1 MIEHTFCHVGGI
13 GAKLEKFLWSSK
25 IYDWQTFFAAN
36 NVPLSQRKFEIIYK
50 TLEKSKKEL
59 KNHNHRFFSEGLP
72 PNQHWRLFNNFRTKA
87 AYLDIETTGL
97 SPQFNVI
104 TTIVIY
110 DGKNIKYY
118 VNGDNLS
125 DFKNDIKDYELLIT
139 YNGKCFDVPFI
150 ENFFKIKLKQ
160 SHIDLRYILNSLGY
174 SGGLKNCEKGFSISR
189 NDLEGVDGYFAV
201 LLWNEYKKN
210 HNRNALETLLA
221 YNIEDVVNL
230 EYLMGTSYNLKIKET
245 PFAKLLAVDISC
257 KPKIPFKPDI
267 SLVSHIKGKMSSSFN
282 NNY

>member
-1 MIEHTFCHVGGI
+1 MIKHTFCHISGV
-13 GAKLEKFLWSSK
+13 GAKIEDSLWKSK
-25 IYDWQTFFAAN
+25 IYDWNTFFEGKN
-36 NVPLSQRKFEIIYK
+36 IPLSQGKFYAICKNLEHSRKE
-50 TLEKSKKEL
+50 LEKN
-59 KNHNHRFFSEGLP
+59 NHKYFSEGLP
-72 PNQHWRLFNNFRTKA
+72 SNQLWRLFNNFRTKA

-230 EYLMGTSYNLKIKET
+230 DYLMNTSYNLKIKET
-245 PFAKLLAVDISC
+245 PFQELLRLEIPC
-257 KPKIPFKPDI
+257 KPRIPFKPDTD
-267 SLVSHIKGKMSSSFN
+267 LVKSIKKKMF
-282 NNY
+282 